1 MPFFLEG
8 LVGSFFGVLKFH
20 KLDIILNSLAV
31 LLSLVITAVEIA
43 HSACSVKVIFTALAC
58 AAVADCIR
66 LKSVLHCYSDSQEH
80 TWLWL
85 KDCYESLT
93 IRQPIKAQN
102 PLTEE
107 EQEQE
112 EAHINIINEVDDDD
126 EVEHQHTSNN
136 ADYNNYLGSLFSFL
150 MDTHLEF
157 VEIPTWKKFV
167 SSIKALLPSPLL
179 RCVK

>member
-1 MPFFLEG
+1 M
-8 LVGSFFGVLKFH
+8 GSFFGVLKFH
-20 KLDIILNSLAV
+20 KLDIVLNSFAV
-31 LLSLVITAVEIA
+31 WLSLVITAVEIA
-43 HSACSVKVIFTALAC
+43 HSACSESGGSVKVTFTALAC

-93 IRQPIKAQN
+93 IRQPIKTKN
-102 PLTEE
+102 PLIEE
-107 EQEQE
+107 EEEE

-126 EVEHQHTSNN
+126 DDDEVEHQHMSNN

-157 VEIPTWKKFV
+157 VERPTWKTFV
-167 SSIKALLPSPLL
+167 SSIKALIPSPLL